1 MPRNVTVSRCPVPDM
16 ESGHTVDG
24 GNTPREESMSRFH
37 LIAVICCGATAFA
50 PAALKGSALSAL
62 VNADFVTNGATATCA
77 ETSGGGLGTVN
88 APLTGCLQTFGTS
101 LFQSKGSAN
110 AAFGTLRVLGSINYT
125 NLSIPSGDFEF
136 EWLLRAEADMQDRLT
151 IPTGSFL
158 DVTVSFTGTESNAG
172 AIFLIDGASVPYSFP
187 GPNTFRIPFRAGIP
201 FEFDEGLR
209 VDLEG
214 SLTLDQPQGRSFSQ
228 FVDLTHTVRIV
239 STQVLDSQGNP
250 ISGAT
255 ISSES
260 GFDYNDPLGSSTAVP
275 EPGSV
280 SFLALGIGLMSLA
293 MFRRHR

>member
-1 MPRNVTVSRCPVPDM
+1 MPRNVTVSRCPGPDM
-16 ESGHTVDG
+16 ESGYTVDG

-136 EWLLRAEADMQDRLT
+136 EWLLRAEADMQDKLT

-172 AIFLIDGASVPYSFP
+172 AMFFLDGASCRTRSR
-187 GPNTFRIPFRAGIP
+187 GRTH
-201 FEFDEGLR
+201 FEFH
-209 VDLEG
+209 LEREFP
-214 SLTLDQPQGRSFSQ
+214 S
-228 FVDLTHTVRIV
+228 
-239 STQVLDSQGNP
+239 
-250 ISGAT
+250 
-255 ISSES
+255 
-260 GFDYNDPLGSSTAVP
+260 SSTRGCASTLRAV
-275 EPGSV
+275 
-280 SFLALGIGLMSLA
+280 
-293 MFRRHR
+293 